1 MFTERFPRLI
11 RLLFIIVAVNAGLF
25 FLFRMAFWAYFN
37 NPDDPLPTA
46 TFVQA
51 LYLGLK
57 YDLRLAIFIVL
68 PISLLAW
75 IKPFSLF
82 RSPIA
87 RRVWIGY
94 LAVAMLTAQSFYIL
108 NFGHFAY
115 LHSPLDATALRFLEN
130 PSTSLLMVWQSY
142 PVIWVVL
149 GWLTATVAYAVGI
162 YYLIR
167 YFSKTCV
174 HPLGKRHRALV
185 VVFTGLLML
194 FGMYGKL
201 SWYPLRWSDAFAT
214 THAFASAVTINPI
227 LYSLTTLKNKQI
239 DFDITEVK
247 KYYPAMVDY
256 LGVDNPD
263 IDGFDFTRR
272 RGANKLSVDK
282 PNIVVVIL
290 ESFASY
296 KTGLSGNPLDPTP
309 HFDALAQ
316 QGIYFKN
323 FFTPTTGTARSVF
336 TAMTGMP
343 DVESVSTSTRNPLV
357 VDQSLIINAFTDY
370 EKLYFIGGSASWG
383 NIRGLLL
390 NNIPKLKLY
399 EEGSYESPRADV
411 WGISDLHLFEEAN
424 KVLRQTNTPFIS
436 VIQTS
441 GNHRPYTI
449 LDDTHDFQ
457 LDTRNDDAVKNHG
470 FASAGEFNSFRFM
483 DYSVGLFMQAARK
496 APYFDNTIFVFF
508 GDHGIDAPAG
518 RHTPKSEEQLKIQSR
533 RVPLVIYAPR
543 LLPTAK
549 VFSTVASE
557 VDVFP
562 TLAGL
567 AGVTYVNTTI
577 GRDLFDAR
585 HDHARYAFL
594 LSHGR
599 DMSIGVI
606 DRRFYFRV
614 NSDGLNPML
623 FQLDSDR
630 PRNNVMSGHPD
641 KAREMQRIVR
651 GIFETTRYMRYH
663 NSPASVGKR
672 KFTELSVNAALR

>member
-1 MFTERFPRLI
+1 MFIERFPRLI
-11 RLLFIIVAVNAGLF
+11 RLLFIVVVVNAGLF
-25 FLFRMAFWAYFN
+25 FLFRMVFWAYFN
-37 NPDDPLPTA
+37 NPDDPLPTE
-46 TFVQA
+46 TFAQA
-51 LYLGLK
+51 LYLGFK
-57 YDLRLAIFIVL
+57 YDLRLAILIVL
-68 PISLLAW
+68 PVSLLAW

-82 RSPIA
+82 QSPVA

-94 LAVAMLTAQSFYIL
+94 LVFVMLSALLFYIL

-115 LHSPLDATALRFLEN
+115 LHSPMDATSLRFVEN

-142 PVIWVVL
+142 PVIWVTLV
-149 GWLTATVAYAVGI
+149 WLTVTAAYAVGI
-162 YYLIR
+162 HHLTR
-167 YFSKTCV
+167 YFSKARM
-174 HPLGKRHRALV
+174 HPVGKRRRALV

-214 THAFASAVTINPI
+214 THSFASAVTINPV
-227 LYSLTTLKNKQI
+227 LYFLTTLKNKQI

-247 KYYPAMVDY
+247 KYYPAMADY
-256 LGVDNPD
+256 LGVDKPD
-263 IDGFDFTRR
+263 IDGLNYARR

-296 KTGLSGNPLDPTP
+296 KTGLAGNPLNPTP
-309 HFDALAQ
+309 HIDALAK

-336 TAMTGMP
+336 AAMTGMP
-343 DVESVSTSTRNPLV
+343 DVELVSTSTRNPLV
-357 VDQSLIINAFTDY
+357 VDQSLIINAFADY

-399 EEGSYESPRADV
+399 EEGSYESPRDDV

-424 KVLRQTNTPFIS
+424 KVLRQTSTPFIS

-449 LDDTHDFQ
+449 PDDVHDFQ
-457 LDTRNDDAVKNHG
+457 LDTRNDDEVKNHG
-470 FASAGEFNSFRFM
+470 FASTQEFNSFRFM
-483 DYSVGLFMQAARK
+483 DYSVGLFMQIARK
-496 APYFDNTIFVFF
+496 EPYFDNTIFVFF
-508 GDHGIDAPAG
+508 GDHGIHAPAG
-518 RHTPKSEEQLKIQSR
+518 QHTRKSEEQLNIQGL
-533 RVPLVIYAPR
+533 RVPLVIYAPK
-543 LLPTAK
+543 LLPTGK
-549 VFSTVASE
+549 VLSTVAGE

-567 AGVTYVNTTI
+567 AGMKYLNTTI

-585 HDHARYAFL
+585 YDHSRYAFL

-599 DMSIGVI
+599 NMRIGVI
-606 DRRFYFRV
+606 DEQFYFRV
-614 NSDGLNPML
+614 NSDGANPIL
-623 FQLDSDR
+623 FQLNSNE
-630 PRNNVMSGHPD
+630 PRNNVMPDYLD
-641 KAREMQRIVR
+641 KAQEMQRIAR

-663 NSPASVGKR
+663 NAPAGNNKR
-672 KFTELSVNAALR
+672 RFADLAVDAELP